1 MPSKTWTVMNDLQES
16 FNQITHFDFL
26 IDQLQEAVNSGEVQR
41 IVDITAA
48 LTAFYPIYTDN
59 FDKKFK
65 KAWDEVVK

>member
-1 MPSKTWTVMNDLQES
+1 MPSKTWTVMNDLEES
-16 FNQITHFDFL
+16 FNQITYFDFL
-26 IDQLQEAVNSGEVQR
+26 IDKLQEAVNSGETQD

-48 LTAFYPIYTDN
+48 LTAFYPVYTDN